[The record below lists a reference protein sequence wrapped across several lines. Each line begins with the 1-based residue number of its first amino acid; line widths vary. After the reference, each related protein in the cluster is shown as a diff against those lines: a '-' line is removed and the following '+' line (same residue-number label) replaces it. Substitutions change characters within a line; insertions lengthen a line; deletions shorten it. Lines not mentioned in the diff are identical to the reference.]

1 MRLDPVLLEILSHKV
16 VAVAD
21 QMSSALQRASR
32 STYVKEASDYGVALI
47 DRQGQ
52 VFGFPSASGVNT
64 IDRLCGTAIRAV
76 SDLVPGD
83 VIATNDPYTSGALST
98 HLPDVHLLRPY
109 FHKGEI
115 VAYGWCFI
123 HFQDMGGRVPSSITP
138 SNHDIFQEGL
148 IIPPMKLVKK
158 GVLNDD
164 LVNVF
169 KANCRTPDLN
179 MADIKAMLGALH
191 VGNELVAE
199 IIERHGLDTFLDC
212 QSDLLDY
219 SAARARTV
227 LRRIPDGT
235 HAFWDYMDDDLVTRI
250 PTRIRVEMTVADGA
264 VHVDVSGTDPQ
275 VAAAYNVPTLGQRH
289 PWLMMR
295 LTAFILTHDKTIPK
309 NAGMYRSISFTNPL
323 GTVMNAEFP
332 DAVGV
337 RSAPARRLNDAMTGA
352 ILMAAPEL
360 MAGPTCGTSCPL
372 VLAEYGPDGN
382 TRIVNVLEPLKGGM
396 GAADG
401 IDGVDARDATMAN
414 LNNHPIETVEADTG
428 SIIREYDILTD
439 SGGPGRWRGGTGQVL
454 TVEILR
460 DGGIIMARGMDR
472 MRFPAFGVQGGKPGA
487 PFRAVLNRGRADERA
502 LPKIDQL
509 HVNAGDTVTILN
521 PGASGYGDPYLRE
534 AEKVRIDVEMG
545 FVSRPAAASEYGVVI
560 DDDGA
565 IDTDAT
571 TKARASHVRD
581 NYRAEFNFGPEREAW
596 ETVFDDKTML
606 ELNRRLYA
614 LPKSVRQET
623 RRRIFEKTVP
633 DLPIAGGTPLAEVL
647 ADADAAKARLRRA
660 MTEAFGPAALGN

>member
-1 MRLDPVLLEILSHKV
+1 MKLDPVLLEILNHKV

-32 STYVKEASDYGVALI
+32 STYVKEASDYGVALV
-47 DRQGQ
+47 DREGQ
-52 VFGFPSASGVNT
+52 VFGFPSNSGVNT

-76 SDLVPGD
+76 PDLAPGD
-83 VIATNDPYTSGALST
+83 VIATNDAYTSGALST
-98 HLPDVHLLRPY
+98 HLPDIHMLRPY

-115 VAYGWCFI
+115 VAFGWCFI

-158 GVLNDD
+158 GTLNDD
-164 LVNVF
+164 LVGVI

-191 VGNELVAE
+191 VGDERVAE
-199 IIERHGLDTFLDC
+199 IIERHGLDAFLNC
-212 QSDLLDY
+212 QTDLQDY
-219 SAARARTV
+219 SAERARNV

-250 PTRIRVEMTVADGA
+250 PTRIRVEMTIADGA
-264 VHVDVSGTDPQ
+264 IHVDVSGTDPQ

-309 NAGMYRSISFTNPL
+309 NAGMYRSISFTNPP

-332 DAVGV
+332 DAIGV

-352 ILMAAPEL
+352 ILKAAPEL

-372 VLAEYGPDGN
+372 VLAEYGSDGN

-396 GAADG
+396 GAAEG
-401 IDGVDARDATMAN
+401 IDGCDVRDATMAN

-428 SIIREYDILTD
+428 TVIREYDVFTD
-439 SGGPGRWRGGTGQVL
+439 SGGPGRWRGGVGQVL

-487 PFRAVLNRGRADERA
+487 PFRAVLNKGRADERL

-534 AEKVRIDVEMG
+534 PKKVRTDVELG
-545 FVSRPAAASEYGVVI
+545 FVSRSAAASEYGVVI

-565 IDTDAT
+565 VDADAT
-571 TKARASHVRD
+571 KKARDGHVRD
-581 NYRAEFNFGPEREAW
+581 NYRAEFDFGPEREAW
-596 ETVFDDKTML
+596 EAVFDDETM
-606 ELNRRLYA
+606 EEINRHLYA

-623 RRRIFEKTVP
+623 RRRIFEKTIP
-633 DLPIAGGTPLAEVL
+633 DLPIAGGTPLAQVM
-647 ADADAAKARLRRA
+647 ADADAAKVRLRRA
-660 MTEAFGPAALGN
+660 MKEAFGPAELG